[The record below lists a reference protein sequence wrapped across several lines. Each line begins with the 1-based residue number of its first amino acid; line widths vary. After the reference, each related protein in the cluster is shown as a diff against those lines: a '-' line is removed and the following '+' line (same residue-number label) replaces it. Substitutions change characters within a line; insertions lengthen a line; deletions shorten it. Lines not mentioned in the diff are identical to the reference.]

1 MDGGVSRNDFVDQ
14 LLADLTGLK
23 VERPKSSEMSV
34 LGAGFLAGLYEGKAH
49 MKFECRV

>member
-1 MDGGVSRNDFVDQ
+1 VDGGVSRNDFVDQ